1 MAKSSPGSQ
10 SKPAA
15 SGSQGKPAA
24 KASAKGTARGGPAA
38 STASTASPKP
48 RTPFLDLS
56 AAPAPLQRAA
66 RFMFAGSV
74 GSFVLGAYLII
85 VTVTERSTSLAS
97 ATSAT
102 GSKHLTAS
110 QFNTEFTGIII
121 YDIVLT
127 LVCAALWAWMARMN
141 QGGRGWARIVA
152 TVFFLIWTYYTYQTI
167 SGLSTWIVLGVLIIE
182 LAIWGV
188 GAAALYYLWRPDST
202 AFFKEQQRR

>member
-1 MAKSSPGSQ
+1 MTKSSAGSQ

-15 SGSQGKPAA
+15 KG
-24 KASAKGTARGGPAA
+24 SAKGGAGGRPDAA
-38 STASTASPKP
+38 AAP
-48 RTPFLDLS
+48 RRMPFLDLS

-66 RFMFAGSV
+66 RFMFAGSI

-85 VTVTERSTSLAS
+85 VTVTDRSASLAS
-97 ATSAT
+97 ATTAT
-102 GSKHLTAS
+102 GSKHLTVS

-167 SGLSTWIVLGVLIIE
+167 SGLNTWIVLGVLLIE
-182 LAIWGV
+182 VAIWGV
-188 GAAALYYLWRPDST
+188 GAAALYFLWRPDST
-202 AFFKEQQRR
+202 AFFKEQQRK

>member
-48 RTPFLDLS
+48 RMPFLDLS

-66 RFMFAGSV
+66 RFMLAGSI

-85 VTVTERSTSLAS
+85 VTVTERSASLAS

-141 QGGRGWARIVA
+141 QGGRSWARIVA
-152 TVFFLIWTYYTYQTI
+152 TVLFLIWTYYTYQTI
-167 SGLSTWIVLGVLIIE
+167 SGLGTWIVLGVLIIE

>member
-1 MAKSSPGSQ
+1 MAKSSAGSQ

-15 SGSQGKPAA
+15 KGSATR
-24 KASAKGTARGGPAA
+24 SAKGGAGSRPDATAE
-38 STASTASPKP
+38 P
-48 RTPFLDLS
+48 RRMPFLDLS
-56 AAPAPLQRAA
+56 SAPAPLQRAA
-66 RFMFAGSV
+66 RFMFAGSI

-85 VTVTERSTSLAS
+85 VTVTERSASLAS
-97 ATSAT
+97 ATTAT
-102 GSKHLTAS
+102 GSKHLTAA

-141 QGGRGWARIVA
+141 QGGRSWARIVA

-167 SGLSTWIVLGVLIIE
+167 SGLNTWIVLGVLIIE
-182 LAIWGV
+182 VAIWGV
-188 GAAALYYLWRPDST
+188 GAGALYYLWRPDST